1 MQRWTRSQ
9 VQRKRRTRRHSVPKQ
24 RLAALVVCPL
34 HKSVASWHSALSAL
48 FRALCCT
55 VWRSSCMHAAELP
68 KVSTSTALS
77 AE

>member
-9 VQRKRRTRRHSVPKQ
+9 AQRTRRTRRRSVPKQ
-24 RLAALVVCPL
+24 RLAALVDRPVHEL
-34 HKSVASWHSALSAL
+34 VASRHSALSAL

-68 KVSTSTALS
+68 KVSAGTALS